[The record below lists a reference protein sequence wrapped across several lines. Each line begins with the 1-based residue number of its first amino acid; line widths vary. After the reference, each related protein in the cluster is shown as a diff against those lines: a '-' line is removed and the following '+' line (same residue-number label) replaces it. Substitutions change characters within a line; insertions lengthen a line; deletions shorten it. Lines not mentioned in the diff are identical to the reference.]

1 MTNQQEYI
9 IGISGAS
16 GVIYSKKLFD
26 ALIEEGAKIHL
37 VVSDEGKNILKY
49 ELGLTCSYFN
59 KNGVTLHDNYKLND
73 ILASGSFRHKGMVI
87 IPASMGCIGRIA
99 SGISTDLI
107 VRAADVALKEK
118 FPLICV
124 PRETPYNVVHLKNM
138 LTLSEAGAIILPA
151 SPGFY
156 HRPKSI
162 DDISSFIVDRVLAS
176 LNVKKRFLSTWKP
189 ETN

>member
-1 MTNQQEYI
+1 MI
-9 IGISGAS
+9 
-16 GVIYSKKLFD
+16 
-26 ALIEEGAKIHL
+26 
-37 VVSDEGKNILKY
+37 
-49 ELGLTCSYFN
+49 
-59 KNGVTLHDNYKLND
+59 
-73 ILASGSFRHKGMVI
+73 I

-162 DDISSFIVDRVLAS
+162 EDISSFIVDRVLAS

>member
-1 MTNQQEYI
+1 LTNQKEYI

-16 GVIYSKKLFD
+16 GAVYSKKLFD
-26 ALIEEGAKIHL
+26 ALIDERAKIHI
-37 VVSDEGKNILKY
+37 VISEEGKKILKH
-49 ELGLTCSYFN
+49 ELGLTCSYFD
-59 KNGVTLHDNYKLND
+59 KNGVTLHDNYQLND
-73 ILASGSFRHKGMVI
+73 ILASGSFRHEGMVI

-138 LTLSEAGAIILPA
+138 LTLSEAGAVILPA

-156 HRPKSI
+156 HKPESI

-176 LNVKKRFLSTWKP
+176 LNVKKRLLPAWKP
-189 ETN
+189 ESN

>member
-1 MTNQQEYI
+1 MTNQQEFI

-26 ALIEEGAKIHL
+26 ALIKEGAKIHL
-37 VVSDEGKNILKY
+37 VVSEEGKNILKY

-138 LTLSEAGAIILPA
+138 LTLSKAGAIILPA

-176 LNVKKRFLSTWKP
+176 LNVKKRFLPTWKP

>member
-1 MTNQQEYI
+1 LTNQQEYI

>member
-1 MTNQQEYI
+1 MTNQQEFI

-26 ALIEEGAKIHL
+26 ALIKEGAKIHL
-37 VVSDEGKNILKY
+37 VVSEEGKNILKH

-138 LTLSEAGAIILPA
+138 LTLSKAGAIILPA

-176 LNVKKRFLSTWKP
+176 LNVKKRFLPTWKP

>member
-1 MTNQQEYI
+1 LTNQQEYI

-16 GVIYSKKLFD
+16 GAIYSKKLFD
-26 ALIEEGAKIHL
+26 ALIDERAKIHL
-37 VVSDEGKNILKY
+37 VVSEEGKNILKY
-49 ELGLTCSYFN
+49 ELGLTCSYFD
-59 KNGVTLHDNYKLND
+59 KKGVTLHDNCQLND

-87 IPASMGCIGRIA
+87 IPASMGCLGRIA

-176 LNVKKRFLSTWKP
+176 LNVKKRFLPTWKP

>member
-1 MTNQQEYI
+1 LTNQQEYI

-162 DDISSFIVDRVLAS
+162 EDISSFIVDRVLAS